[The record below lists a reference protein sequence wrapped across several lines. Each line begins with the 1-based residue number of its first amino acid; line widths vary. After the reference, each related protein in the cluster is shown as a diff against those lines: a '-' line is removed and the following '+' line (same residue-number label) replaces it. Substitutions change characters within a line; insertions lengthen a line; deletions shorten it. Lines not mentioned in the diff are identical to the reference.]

1 MDWHNRTY
9 LETVELLESDL
20 SRGLTSRQ
28 AEKRLDENGE
38 IILRDEGKR
47 KGVVEKFF
55 DQLNDFLV
63 IVLLSA
69 AAASFIISVL
79 KGDKD
84 FADSFLIIAIV
95 IVNAVIGVVQESKAQ
110 KAIDDLK
117 KLTPHK
123 AKVVRDGEVKEI
135 EAKDIVIG
143 DIIVFETGD
152 SPH

>member
-1 MDWHNRTY
+1 MMK
-9 LETVELLESDL
+9 EKE
-20 SRGLTSRQ
+20 RGLLKS
-28 AEKRLDENGE
+28 
-38 IILRDEGKR
+38 
-47 KGVVEKFF
+47 FF

-143 DIIVFETGD
+143 DIIVLKQEIPLALMRV
-152 SPH
+152 SLKASVLKRKNRR